1 MIFRPGLLGK
11 LFSFPGY
18 YLYLIP
24 GISLFTIINNFG
36 NNVLVAVYDL
46 LLILTMML
54 AVDFACHVMQYFR
67 VVVSNPSA
75 EEVITGEYFC
85 IPSDWCI

>member
-1 MIFRPGLLGK
+1 MIFRPGSLGK

-18 YLYLIP
+18 YVYLIP
-24 GISLFTIINNFG
+24 GIALFTIINNFG
-36 NNVLVAVYDL
+36 NNVLVAAYDL

-54 AVDFACHVMQYFR
+54 VVDLAYHIMQYFR

-75 EEVITGEYFC
+75 QEVVTGEYFC
-85 IPSDWCI
+85 IPSQ